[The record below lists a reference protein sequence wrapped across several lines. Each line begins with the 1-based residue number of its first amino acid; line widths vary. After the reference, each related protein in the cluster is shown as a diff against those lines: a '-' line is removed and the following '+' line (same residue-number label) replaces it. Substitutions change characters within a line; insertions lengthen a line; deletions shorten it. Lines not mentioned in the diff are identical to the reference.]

1 VRELKLKLPP
11 EVSPQEATILLAAA
25 LFERGMLS
33 LGQAAELAGH
43 SKRAFMELLGK
54 YSVPVFD
61 CHPEELTAEIGD

>member
-1 VRELKLKLPP
+1 MPELKLKLPP
-11 EVSPQEATILLAAA
+11 EVSAEEATVLLAAT
-25 LFERGMLS
+25 LYERGTLS

-61 CHPEELTAEIGD
+61 YPPEELAGEIGD